1 MRADASDAF
10 WLLRRHA
17 GVTHAGKARGGPAA
31 EGPLQRARWTLR
43 RRLPSC
49 HGQVE
54 VVKHMTGPLET
65 HDRAAQLVQ
74 YRPRV
79 YRHLLALTRDPAL
92 ADDLTQET
100 FLRAVSHIGQL
111 RDHGAALGW
120 LYRIATN
127 TMVDHVRRTRGAD
140 TPTDPERLADT
151 GAATPLRRSPGPSPQ
166 TTAERSEMSAC
177 VDRHLASLPDDYRVA
192 LLLHDGHGGL
202 TNPQI
207 AAQVQCSVA
216 TVKIRVHRARARLRA
231 ALTGACDFG
240 ADDRGELVCE
250 QR

>member
-1 MRADASDAF
+1 
-10 WLLRRHA
+10 
-17 GVTHAGKARGGPAA
+17 
-31 EGPLQRARWTLR
+31 
-43 RRLPSC
+43 
-49 HGQVE
+49 
-54 VVKHMTGPLET
+54 MTGPLET

-111 RDHGAALGW
+111 REHDAALGW

-127 TMVDHVRRTRGAD
+127 TVVDHARRARGAD
-140 TPTDPERLADT
+140 APADLEQLADT
-151 GAATPLRRSPGPSPQ
+151 GAASPLRQSPGPSPQ

-177 VDRHLASLPDDYRVA
+177 VDRHLASLPGDYRVA
-192 LLLHDGHGGL
+192 LLLHDGHGL

-207 AAQVQCSVA
+207 AAQLQCSVA

-240 ADDRGELVCE
+240 ADERGELVCE